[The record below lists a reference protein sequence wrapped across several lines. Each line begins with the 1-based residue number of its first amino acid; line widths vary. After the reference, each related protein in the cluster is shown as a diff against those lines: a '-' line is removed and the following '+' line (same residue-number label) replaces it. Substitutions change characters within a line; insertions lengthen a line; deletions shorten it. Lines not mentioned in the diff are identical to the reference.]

1 LLHVELDKS
10 AGQFLFFPRRGR
22 FAGAQAHNDI
32 LPTDR
37 LAGVKRDVLDDPVSL
52 VEDSEDRD
60 TLRHRRHAPF
70 AVRGRG
76 GLPRGWQ
83 RRILLRLALAAGS
96 KRERCKQ

>member
-60 TLRHRRHAPF
+60 TLRHRRHSAL
-70 AVRGRG
+70 AVSGRS
-76 GLPRGWQ
+76 GLLRRRQ
-83 RRILLRLALAAGS
+83 RRVLIRLALAAGS
-96 KRERCKQ
+96 ERERGKQ